1 MKKLSTGKNC
11 RTNGMTTNPCMHIG
25 VTGYEL
31 EGNLQ
36 NEIWSHLF
44 SLDRFDEIL
53 RLVNL

>member
-11 RTNGMTTNPCMHIG
+11 QTNGMTTNPCMHIG

-53 RLVNL
+53 RLVN